1 VSERLPSGHSRLDA
15 VLGGGLPTAA
25 INMLIGLPGT
35 GKTILAQQY
44 VFANA
49 SPERPALY
57 LATVSEPF
65 EKILRYGQTLRF
77 FDPEA
82 VGRSVFYEDLG
93 TALNQ
98 RGLVGVL
105 EQVSALIKE
114 RRPGMIVI
122 DSFKA
127 LSAYAD
133 AVEFR
138 RFLHD
143 FAGHLS
149 AFPASSF
156 WLGEYDEDEIAA
168 APEFAVADAIISLA
182 TTRAAERESRSLR
195 VLKLR
200 GSEFAPGKHAYRL
213 SADGIDVFP
222 RLADEADITGYS
234 LDGGRHS
241 SGIAALDEMLAEGYW
256 PGASTLCA
264 GPSGCGKTLM
274 GLHFIFNGIRQG
286 EPGVLATLQEHPTQ
300 LARIVKGF
308 GWSAEEEGVE
318 LMYRSPVDI
327 YTDEW
332 VYDLLEAVE
341 RTGARRVVID
351 SLTDLQFASPDQ
363 TRFREYMYSLVQ
375 RFSREGVSLFMTS
388 ELPDLFRVSR
398 LSEFGVSHLSDN
410 VVVLQ
415 YIRDGSTVRR
425 ALTVLKT
432 RASRHEPEIR
442 EFKITREGILL
453 GDPFDPTQR
462 FD

>member
-1 VSERLPSGHSRLDA
+1 
-15 VLGGGLPTAA
+15 VLGGGLPTDA

-93 TALNQ
+93 TALNE

-156 WLGEYDEDEIAA
+156 WLGEYGEDEIAA

-182 TTRAAERESRSLR
+182 TTRAAEREWRSLR

-234 LDGGRHS
+234 LDGARHS
-241 SGIAALDEMLAEGYW
+241 SGIAALDEMLPLVYQELRRIAVNRLRHELPNHTLQPTALVNEAYLRLIDQKNVNWQNRAQFFGLAAEMMRRILVNH
-256 PGASTLCA
+256 ANSFEQRDVNLVA
-264 GPSGCGKTLM
+264 LDEALK
-274 GLHFIFNGIRQG
+274 N
-286 EPGVLATLQEHPTQ
+286 LATIDPRQCK
-300 LARIVKGF
+300 IVEMKFF
-308 GWSAEEEGVE
+308 GGLTVAEIA
-318 LMYRSPVDI
+318 D
-327 YTDEW
+327 
-332 VYDLLEAVE
+332 
-341 RTGARRVVID
+341 
-351 SLTDLQFASPDQ
+351 
-363 TRFREYMYSLVQ
+363 
-375 RFSREGVSLFMTS
+375 
-388 ELPDLFRVSR
+388 
-398 LSEFGVSHLSDN
+398 
-410 VVVLQ
+410 VLQ
-415 YIRDGSTVRR
+415 VSSDTIERDWKMAR
-425 ALTVLKT
+425 AWLHL
-432 RASRHEPEIR
+432 EISNR
-442 EFKITREGILL
+442 
-453 GDPFDPTQR
+453 
-462 FD
+462 